1 MSVTI
6 MAQVWEL
13 ELSHNAQSV
22 LLALADHADDDGYCY
37 PSVGRLAWKTGYGVR
52 QVQRTLKNLR
62 DRGLAVP
69 TGPVVGGR
77 HHTTVYQLNPS
88 AGKQKS
94 PFQPR
99 TERQTLAD
107 IKGDNMTPFDGESE
121 IKGDTQDA
129 ERVTSE
135 TQRVT
140 PETLKGDIAMSSESS
155 VTIKESSIKPSEDG
169 TKFDYPDWFKP
180 LTSLKGFKLTAHKNA
195 IQSIREGCDEAGV
208 NEADIVQ
215 AFAEYY
221 RDGGRATNGWSDP
234 VAALVRTLPVQINKT
249 RKTSKTGNRPPSK
262 VFSVNSID
270 FAAMKAAHEA
280 RQSGGKP

>member
-1 MSVTI
+1 MSVKI

-13 ELSHNAQSV
+13 DLPHNAQSI

-52 QVQRTLKNLR
+52 QVQRTLKDLR
-62 DRGLAVP
+62 DQKLAIP
-69 TGPVVGGR
+69 TGSVVGGR
-77 HHTTVYQLNPS
+77 HNTVVYRLDPS

-94 PFQPR
+94 PFQPK

-107 IKGDNMTPFDGESE
+107 IKGANLTPFGDEGE

-129 ERVTSE
+129 ERVTVE

-140 PETLKGDIAMSSESS
+140 PKTLKGDIAMSPESS

-169 TKFDYPDWFKP
+169 ATKFDYPDWFKP
-180 LTSLKGFKLTAHKNA
+180 LTELKGFKTTAHKNA
-195 IQSIREGCDEAGV
+195 IQSIRDGCDEASV
-208 NEADIVQ
+208 NEAEIVL
-215 AFAEYY
+215 AFADYY
-221 RDGGRATNGWSDP
+221 RDGGRAINGWSDP

-249 RKTSKTGNRPPSK
+249 RKPVNRPPPK
-262 VFSVNSID
+262 IWVNSTD
-270 FAAMKAAHEA
+270 YVAMQAAHEA